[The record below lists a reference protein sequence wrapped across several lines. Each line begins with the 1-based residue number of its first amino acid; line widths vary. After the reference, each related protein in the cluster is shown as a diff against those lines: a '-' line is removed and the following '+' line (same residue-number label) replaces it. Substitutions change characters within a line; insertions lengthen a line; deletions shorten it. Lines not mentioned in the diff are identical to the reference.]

1 MSDLTLTWA
10 QVHACL
16 AAKYGKRAFDAL
28 DDLLCATIGSERL
41 MDEAADE
48 IVTRLRHVAWLAEE
62 GSDVTDLAA
71 TAADEITRLR
81 AVLDDIA
88 AHVRRSID
96 GEPRSE
102 YEAGYDEA
110 CIDVLAILPPMTLD
124 EAIDALDTVHK

>member
-48 IVTRLRHVAWLAEE
+48 IV
-62 GSDVTDLAA
+62 
-71 TAADEITRLR
+71 RLR
-81 AVLDDIA
+81 AVLDDI
-88 AHVRRSID
+88 
-96 GEPRSE
+96 
-102 YEAGYDEA
+102 
-110 CIDVLAILPPMTLD
+110 
-124 EAIDALDTVHK
+124 DALHRPVPDGGILVCKACALIAPCPTARLLHPAPEEDK

>member
-48 IVTRLRHVAWLAEE
+48 IV
-62 GSDVTDLAA
+62 
-71 TAADEITRLR
+71 RLR
-81 AVLDDIA
+81 AVLDA
-88 AHVRRSID
+88 ID
-96 GEPRSE
+96 ALLGEDGPV
-102 YEAGYDEA
+102 GYLSALRLIGEIYD
-110 CIDVLAILPPMTLD
+110 LLHPMTLD
-124 EAIDALDTVHK
+124 DAIDALGTVHK

>member
-28 DDLLCATIGSERL
+28 DDLLCATIGNERL

-48 IVTRLRHVAWLAEE
+48 IV
-62 GSDVTDLAA
+62 
-71 TAADEITRLR
+71 RLR
-81 AVLDDIA
+81 AVLNDIA

-102 YEAGYDEA
+102 YAAGYDEA

-124 EAIDALDTVHK
+124 EAIDTLGTVHK

>member
-1 MSDLTLTWA
+1 MSDLALTWA

-48 IVTRLRHVAWLAEE
+48 IV
-62 GSDVTDLAA
+62 
-71 TAADEITRLR
+71 RLR
-81 AVLDDIA
+81 AVLDAID

-110 CIDVLAILPPMTLD
+110 CMDVLAILRPMTVD
-124 EAIDALDTVHK
+124 EAINTLGTVHK